1 VHARLCR
8 PERAGDLLRA
18 RIALLAANRRDLMS
32 RKTHLLASVLGM
44 LGLCALALGCGS
56 GEEPSTGA
64 PAASKAPPAATAQE
78 MSADGQ
84 RCLDLVKS
92 KQYAEAIDPCERALR
107 QAANVDVQRAYDQAK
122 AELEQAATSAA
133 GEAASGALRDL
144 GGE

>member
-1 VHARLCR
+1 MNRTKHL
-8 PERAGDLLRA
+8 
-18 RIALLAANRRDLMS
+18 IAAM
-32 RKTHLLASVLGM
+32 LGM
-44 LGLCALALGCGS
+44 LGVCALAVGCGS

-64 PAASKAPPAATAQE
+64 PATSKTPAAATAQE
-78 MSADGQ
+78 MSADAQ

-92 KQYAEAIDPCERALR
+92 KQYAEALDPCERALR

-122 AELEQAATSAA
+122 AAVEEAATSAA